1 MFFSQWFHLQARD
14 GQMGKFVML
23 LPPPNVTGTL
33 HLGHALTNSI
43 QDALIR
49 WYRYIGTLC
58 TRVCS
63 LYTLALSVLI

>member
-1 MFFSQWFHLQARD
+1 MLSQWVCLQATD
-14 GQMGKFVML
+14 GGPGKFVML

-49 WYRYIGTLC
+49 WYGFIGTLC
-58 TRVCS
+58 IMCTFN
-63 LYTLALSVLI
+63 AP